1 MYQFYAQLT
10 ATQLSSN
17 SLFAMLAK
25 LMRLNRYQM
34 RALAGDQVWN
44 GWGA

>member
-1 MYQFYAQLT
+1 MSHFYAQII
-10 ATQLSSN
+10 APQSSCN
-17 SLFAMLAK
+17 PLFAILAK
-25 LMRLNRYQM
+25 LTRLNRYQM